1 MMETSENIH
10 GVAALSLINLYE
22 TRYANPTSQ
31 DAQQSFSEKTLKK
44 LKLFIFK
51 GKFPF
56 SRLQADFH
64 FYIIV

>member
-22 TRYANPTSQ
+22 TRYGNPTSQ

-51 GKFPF
+51 GKF
-56 SRLQADFH
+56 R
-64 FYIIV
+64 

>member
-22 TRYANPTSQ
+22 TRYTNPTSQ

-51 GKFPF
+51 GKF
-56 SRLQADFH
+56 R
-64 FYIIV
+64 